1 MKKLAVSELK
11 PGMRFSKPVYLDKEN
26 LFITSNTPVTDSD
39 LDRLNKFGIR
49 EVMTA
54 GEILQLG
61 GNTSSDPE
69 ILETSI
75 DDIIINTV
83 VEEELQPLK
92 AVYDNLNRIKVTFGN
107 LFRETTQILQDV
119 FKKTLDEKPLEVT
132 PVREIAERLTDFVR
146 SNQNISYLILAN
158 NPSGYYLYNQIT
170 NATFYSLILGKLL
183 EYSRPKMID
192 LGISCLLADIGMC
205 KVPSAV
211 SEKNEQLTDEEF
223 KTIMKHTILG
233 YQILSQKMKLKN
245 NLAIVALQH
254 HERYDG
260 NGYPQKLAGTAIEEQ
275 ARIYAIADNF
285 SALVTNRPHR
295 KKILP
300 HEAIKSMISM
310 DVGKFDLKLVRSLL
324 NHLSLYPVG
333 SCIELSDKR
342 IGVVLGPNPDKPIRP
357 CIRIIKDEYGEMV
370 RHLILVDLL
379 KETNLFISRPVDLQE
394 ISA

>member
-1 MKKLAVSELK
+1 MKKFAVSELK
-11 PGMRFSKPVYLDKEN
+11 PGMRFSEPVYLDKEN

-39 LDRLNKFGIR
+39 LDRLNRFGIQ

-54 GEILQLG
+54 GELLQLE
-61 GNTSSDPE
+61 SQYDPNV
-69 ILETSI
+69 LETSL
-75 DDIIINTV
+75 DDMIVNTV
-83 VEEELQPLK
+83 VDDELQPLK
-92 AVYDNLNRIKVTFGN
+92 AVYDNLNRIKITFGN
-107 LFRETTQILQDV
+107 LFRESTQIIQDV
-119 FKKTLDEKPLEVT
+119 FKKTMDEKPLEVT

-158 NPSGYYLYNQIT
+158 NPPGYYLYNQIA
-170 NATFYSLILGKLL
+170 NSTFYSLILGKLL

-192 LGISCLLADIGMC
+192 LGISCLLADIGMS
-205 KVPSAV
+205 KVPAV
-211 SEKNEQLTDEEF
+211 ISEKNEQLTDEEF

-260 NGYPQKLAGTAIEEQ
+260 NGYPQKLAGNAIEEQ
-275 ARIYAIADNF
+275 ARIYSISDNF

-310 DVGKFDLKLVRSLL
+310 DVGKFDLKLVRTLL

-342 IGVVLGPNPDKPIRP
+342 IGVVLGPNLDKPIRP
-357 CIRIIKDEYGEMV
+357 FIRIIKDEYGKMV
-370 RHLILVDLL
+370 RNLILVDLL

>member
-1 MKKLAVSELK
+1 
-11 PGMRFSKPVYLDKEN
+11 MRFSKPVYLDKEN

-39 LDRLNKFGIR
+39 LDRLNRFGIQ

-54 GEILQLG
+54 GELLQLE
-61 GNTSSDPE
+61 SQYDPNV
-69 ILETSI
+69 LETSL
-75 DDIIINTV
+75 DDMIVNTV
-83 VEEELQPLK
+83 VDDELQPLK
-92 AVYDNLNRIKVTFGN
+92 AVYDNLNRIKITFGN
-107 LFRETTQILQDV
+107 LFRESTQIIQDV
-119 FKKTLDEKPLEVT
+119 FKKTMDEKPLEVT

-158 NPSGYYLYNQIT
+158 NPPGYYLYNQIA
-170 NATFYSLILGKLL
+170 NSTFYSLILGKLL

-192 LGISCLLADIGMC
+192 LGISCLLADIGMS
-205 KVPSAV
+205 KVPAV
-211 SEKNEQLTDEEF
+211 ISVKNEQLTDEEF

-233 YQILSQKMKLKN
+233 YQIFFLKKKLKN

-260 NGYPQKLAGTAIEEQ
+260 NGYPQKAGNECYLRTSQ
-275 ARIYAIADNF
+275 NLFYFRQLF
-285 SALVTNRPHR
+285 FALVTNRPHR

-310 DVGKFDLKLVRSLL
+310 DVGKFDLKLVRTLL

-342 IGVVLGPNPDKPIRP
+342 IGVVLGPNLDKPIRP
-357 CIRIIKDEYGEMV
+357 FIRIIKDEYGKMV
-370 RHLILVDLL
+370 RNLILVDLL